1 MYDVPN
7 IVLKSKVA
15 LVLEMNL
22 VNNITD
28 CVVDIGATRHIFF
41 NKELFLNYEKVI
53 D

>member
-28 CVVDIGATRHIFF
+28 CVVDIGAPRHIFF